1 MILEK
6 EKRRKVRSDK
16 KKEIKP
22 TLPIELRECLYR
34 IAYVTG
40 TPVKDL
46 AALLCEKGFLNHD
59 VMNHLSEGFR
69 RTVRLKNTLYLG
81 DLERSSLR
89 SRLLPGQT
97 GKITIRFDQYTYENL
112 CTLAY
117 AQDVTPSR
125 STALLLNATIHHSN
139 IVNDYVIEVIKGHV
153 DEPRMKELR
162 KVLIYLNTNSS
173 HDAEVTW
180 ISFLSHLYD
189 EIKNGETTISESV
202 QEFLKRWR
210 SM

>member
-1 MILEK
+1 MEK

-22 TLPIELRECLYR
+22 TLPTELKECIYR
-34 IAYVTG
+34 ISYITG
-40 TPVKDL
+40 TPVKDVS
-46 AALLCEKGFLNHD
+46 ALLCERGFLNHE

-69 RTVRLKNTLYLG
+69 RTVRLKSTLYLG
-81 DLERSSLR
+81 DIGRASLR

-112 CTLAY
+112 CTLSY
-117 AQDVTPSR
+117 ALDVTPSR
-125 STALLLNATIHHSN
+125 ATALLLHASIHHSS
-139 IVNDYVIEVIKGHV
+139 IVNDFVIEVIKGQI
-153 DEPRMKELR
+153 DEPKMKQLR
-162 KVLIYLNTNSS
+162 NILRYLNANNPT
-173 HDAEVTW
+173 DAEVTW

-189 EIKNGETTISESV
+189 EIKNGETTISESI